1 MSQAEAPTQEVV
13 LMSIRSSGLG
23 PGQMQALFRGGAVA
37 GLTDVELLDRFVAS
51 RGEVAEIAFAALV
64 DRHGPMV
71 LGVCRRIIA
80 DRHAADDA
88 FQATFLILARRAGSV
103 RVEGTLGRWLY
114 GVSRRVALRER
125 AILASRPEPAGASS
139 EGWGA
144 PADVT
149 SLSELRDALDEEVA
163 WLPRRSREVI
173 VFCHFEGLS
182 FGDAA
187 ARIGC
192 PVGTVGSRLTRARA
206 LLRSR
211 LARRGFGPAAIL
223 AASAQARAEVPQ
235 ALARATARL
244 ASAGPAGAIP
254 AAVAA
259 LCIHTTRK
267 MTMTMIASKMAAAAT
282 LIAGI
287 LAAGAIQQP
296 DSRPAP
302 TAPPLVPKASVSTPA
317 QDYDRLVRECVQIV
331 ERESDLRQKGGPVWD
346 AYIRDHMV
354 HFQDKFAPRF
364 LELARS
370 HPGDPIAFD
379 ALLWVAVFDFTTD
392 LAEQAATLLAR
403 DHSRDPRLWPA
414 CQEMTRN
421 PICPAQGILLRAILK
436 DQPDRAIRGRAGLAL
451 VAYLLNQEEFV
462 RMAKIPGL
470 PPYQAR
476 FFSSERMDQ
485 FRKLDPDALRRDAD
499 ETCERV
505 LRDYSD
511 VRPVNL
517 VRSPDLNFDA
527 RTIYRSVQDAEAGQG
542 TLGDLARARLDEIR
556 SLAIGKPAPE
566 IEGLNDQGKPM
577 RLGDFRGKV
586 VLLTFSGNWC
596 GPCVSMYPDE
606 RELVKRFEGRPFA
619 MLSVNSDKAREELLK
634 SVEAGTITWR
644 CWWEPRGD
652 EVGPIAQKWHVRG
665 WPTIFVIDHRG
676 IIRIKSLG
684 TLGHEGQFVTGVGD
698 AVEAMLKEAEKAAR

>member
-1 MSQAEAPTQEVV
+1 MA
-13 LMSIRSSGLG
+13 IRTLGLG
-23 PGQMQALFRGGAVA
+23 PGQMQALFAGGAVS

-51 RGEVAEIAFAALV
+51 RGEVAEVAFAALV

-71 LGVCRRIIA
+71 LGICRRILA

-103 RVEGTLGRWLY
+103 RVEGSLGRWLY

-125 AILASRPEPAGASS
+125 AVLARRPEPAGSSS

-144 PADVT
+144 PVDVT
-149 SLSELRDALDEEVA
+149 SLSELRNALDEEVA

-206 LLRSR
+206 LLRAR
-211 LARRGFGPAAIL
+211 LARRGFGPTAIL
-223 AASAQARAEVPQ
+223 TASALARAEVPR
-235 ALARATARL
+235 ALARATVRL
-244 ASAGPAGAIP
+244 ASAGSVP

-267 MTMTMIASKMAAAAT
+267 MTMTMIPLKMAAAAT
-282 LIAGI
+282 LVAGI
-287 LAAGAIQQP
+287 LAAVAGAFQRP
-296 DSRPAP
+296 DGCPAAP
-302 TAPPLVPKASVSTPA
+302 TSSLVAKASVSTPA
-317 QDYDRLVRECVQIV
+317 QDYDRLVRECVQLV
-331 ERESDLRQKGGPVWD
+331 EQESDARRKGGAAFEAFV
-346 AYIRDHMV
+346 RDHPG
-354 HFQDKFAPRF
+354 HFQDKYAPRF

-379 ALLWVAVFDFTTD
+379 ALLWVAVFDFYTD

-403 DHSRDPRLWPA
+403 DYSRDPRLWQA
-414 CQEMTRN
+414 CQEMTRG
-421 PICPAQGILLRAILK
+421 PICPAQGILLRAILR
-436 DQPDRAIRGRAGLAL
+436 DHPDRAFRGRAGLAL
-451 VAYLLNQEEFV
+451 VEYLLQQAEFV
-462 RMAKIPGL
+462 RLTKIPG
-470 PPYQAR
+470 PGPYQGR
-476 FFSSERMDQ
+476 FFSPERMDQ
-485 FRKLDPDALRRDAD
+485 FRKLDPDAMVIEA
-499 ETCERV
+499 EEICGRV
-505 LRDYSD
+505 LRDYPD
-511 VRPVNL
+511 IRPVSL
-517 VRSPDLNFDA
+517 VRSPDMNFDA

-542 TLGDLARARLDEIR
+542 TLGDLARSQLDEIR
-556 SLAIGKPAPE
+556 TLAIGKPAPE

-586 VLLTFSGNWC
+586 VFLTFSGNWC
-596 GPCVSMYPDE
+596 GPCVSMYPHE
-606 RELVKRFEGRPFA
+606 RELVKHFEGRPFV
-619 MLSVNSDKAREELLK
+619 MLSVNSDKAQEELLK
-634 SVEAGTITWR
+634 SIAAGTITWR

-652 EVGPIAQKWHVRG
+652 EVGPIAKRWHVRG

-684 TLGHEGQFVTGVGD
+684 TWGSGRDGQSSTGVGD
-698 AVEAMLKEAEKAAR
+698 AIEALLKEAEKDTRSGVSPPARP